1 MKKLLIL
8 LPLAFYLR
16 LISGFFQQDEWF
28 SFSWFIQHQ
37 GSLGYAW
44 TPLVT
49 HYNPLTVLAN
59 HLFFSLW
66 NMNYQAFL
74 LISLFLHG
82 VVLVLVY
89 ILAKE
94 VFRKDWPAAITAFLF
109 GTFAAYFQA
118 VAWVVVSVSTQMA
131 TILGLLSVIF
141 FLRKRLFVS
150 LFLLVISLLFKEI
163 TIGLFPL
170 FLFYIF
176 LFAKKDK
183 FYSRDI
189 MIIIGVG
196 AVYALARVLM
206 LFSPNIAGGQLVT
219 QSQNALRIIYNFITV
234 PIKAISQ
241 SIVPIQILRGVSDFL
256 ARLFPE
262 KISGEFGSP
271 AFEVFVVKRVLEVVS
286 LLTSLAIGA
295 WMLAK
300 MHKSK
305 IVVLGLFWIVVN
317 SFIFAFAPERSGVI
331 SVIDSRN
338 LYFASVGAALMLTAV
353 ADKISK
359 SDIKKMAALLLVVII
374 PNLYFLN
381 QNLVEFTRRGEVR
394 KSILTTIQLVYPDL
408 PDKVVVYTQS
418 NQPYY
423 GLPPETKILPFQSG
437 LGQTLL
443 VWYYPTEKFPKEF
456 FADRFLWDI
465 EEQGYKEVG
474 DHGFGYFRDLDLL
487 RDAIGQYNLPGESVI
502 AFSWDGKKN
511 FLTDITQEVRN
522 EIYDQEN

>member
-49 HYNPLTVLAN
+49 HYNPLTVLVN

-74 LISLFLHG
+74 LVSLVLHG

-89 ILAKE
+89 LLAKE
-94 VFRKDWPAAITAFLF
+94 IFRKDWPALIAAFLF
-109 GTFAAYFQA
+109 GAFAAYFQA

-131 TILGLLSVIF
+131 TILGMLSVIF
-141 FLRKRLFVS
+141 FWRRRLFVS

-163 TIGLFPL
+163 TLGLFPL
-170 FLFYIF
+170 FLLWEF
-176 LFAKKDK
+176 LFAKKEK
-183 FYSRDI
+183 TYRRNSL
-189 MIIIGVG
+189 IIVGVG
-196 AVYALARVLM
+196 ALYVLVRVLM
-206 LFSPNIAGGQLVT
+206 LLGANTGDQLVT
-219 QSQNALRIIYNFITV
+219 GPQDVARLVYNFVTV
-234 PIKAISQ
+234 PVKAISQ
-241 SIVPIQILRGVSDFL
+241 SVVPIQVLRGTSDFL

-271 AFEVFVVKRVLEVVS
+271 AFEVFVVKRVLEVIS
-286 LLTSLAIGA
+286 LLASLAISA
-295 WMLAK
+295 WVLAK
-300 MHKSK
+300 THRSK
-305 IVVLGLFWIVVN
+305 IVLLGFSWVVVN

-353 ADKISK
+353 VDKISK
-359 SDIKKMAALLLVVII
+359 FDIRKMMAFLLVVIV

-381 QNLVEFTRRGEVR
+381 QNLIEFTWRGQTR
-394 KSILTTIQLVYPDL
+394 KSILTNIQLKYPDL
-408 PDKVVVYTQS
+408 LERVVIYTQS
-418 NQPYY
+418 DQSYY

-443 VWYYPTEKFPKEF
+443 AWYYPTEKFSEEF

-474 DHGFGYFRDLDLL
+474 NRGFGYFRDQELL
-487 RDAIGQYNLPGESVI
+487 KDAISQYNLPGESII

-511 FLTDITQEVRN
+511 ILMDITQEVRS
-522 EIYDQEN
+522 EIYAQ